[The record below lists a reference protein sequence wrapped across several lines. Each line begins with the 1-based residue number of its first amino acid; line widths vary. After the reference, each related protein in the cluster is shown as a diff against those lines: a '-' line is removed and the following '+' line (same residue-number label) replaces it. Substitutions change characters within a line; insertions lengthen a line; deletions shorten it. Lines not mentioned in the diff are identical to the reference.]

1 MLARTGR
8 QRVRLQTS
16 VEDILLLV
24 VDGQPVCRI
33 EPAHHG
39 ELMDAIAERPP
50 VGRPRF
56 EESFTSPPG
65 R

>member
-1 MLARTGR
+1 M
-8 QRVRLQTS
+8 
-16 VEDILLLV
+16 EDILLLV